1 MEETRI
7 SGEAAGL
14 SLKVAQVYCSREER
28 TASGRRFFSLTL
40 EPVDDIVITSTTR
53 LQALL
58 DTLSRAWFEGE
69 EALVVLPDE
78 LCEDVVDELPYTSEV
93 VLEEPLEMSQEETK
107 TDFIDVEFLV

>member
-7 SGEAAGL
+7 SGKAAGL

-40 EPVDDIVITSTTR
+40 EPSDDIVITSTTR

-58 DTLSRAWFEGE
+58 DTLSQAWFEGE
-69 EALVVLPDE
+69 EALAVLPDE
-78 LCEDVVDELPYTSEV
+78 LCEDIVDELPYVSEGM
-93 VLEEPLEMSQEETK
+93 LEEPVEIPERKAEE
-107 TDFIDVEFLV
+107 DFIDVEFFV